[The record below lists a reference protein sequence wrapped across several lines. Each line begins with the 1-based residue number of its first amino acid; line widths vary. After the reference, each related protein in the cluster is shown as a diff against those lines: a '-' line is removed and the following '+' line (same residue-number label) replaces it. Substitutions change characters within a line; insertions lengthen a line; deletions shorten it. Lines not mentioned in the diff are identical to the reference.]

1 MNRYAH
7 IDENNIVKGW
17 YDDDHPTIPEPYIT
31 ITEEQW
37 MNALENGHNHVSEDG
52 TTSFVEIEPTKEQK
66 LLVAQSYLSETDWY
80 VIREADSGKTMPN
93 DIKTKR
99 EEARQTISDLEE

>member
-1 MNRYAH
+1 MNRYAY
-7 IDENNIVKGW
+7 IDENNIIKGW
-17 YDDDHPTIPEPYIT
+17 YDDGHSSIPKPNIK
-31 ITEEQW
+31 ITEEQYK
-37 MNALENGHNHVSEDG
+37 NALEKEHNHIANDG
-52 TTSFVEIEPTKEQK
+52 TTSKVEIEPTKEQK